1 MTKSDR
7 RIELYTQTDKNEQ
20 QGVLHGDDR
29 PIMHELV
36 SHRNN

>member
-20 QGVLHGDDR
+20 QNYALQTKL
-29 PIMHELV
+29 ET
-36 SHRNN
+36 